1 LTQNQN
7 PSQNQ
12 KPKKLHLIANSR
24 SGKGYGETLHEI
36 AKQICSELGVEF
48 VEYDTSAEGAL
59 EAEAKRA
66 VDAAEK
72 DGGVVVAAGGDGTI
86 RGVAQIAKGRA
97 VKFAVVACGTFNFF
111 ARNHAIPDDHAEAV
125 RVALTG
131 EPRPV
136 RLGEINGEVFLINAS
151 LGLYA
156 KAIQDREKRTS
167 RYGRNRAVVIASTFA
182 SFLSK
187 HRLLDVQMSSENVT
201 KNLKTPMIF
210 IGNNALQLRDLAFD
224 VAKCMKKN
232 MLAVVTLKPLTKP
245 EIARVFWRGI
255 MKTIEKEERVDSFC
269 VDELTIHT
277 RKLHQTVAL
286 DGEMF
291 KMISPLHVKAV
302 PNALMMMLPP
312 KETAAP

>member
-1 LTQNQN
+1 MAE
-7 PSQNQ
+7 Q
-12 KPKKLHLIANSR
+12 KPKSLHLIANSR
-24 SGKGYGETLHEI
+24 SGKGLGETLHEL
-36 AKQICSELGVEF
+36 AKKVCAEVGAQF

-86 RGVAQIAKGRA
+86 RGVAQIARGRK
-97 VKFAVVACGTFNFF
+97 VKFAAVPCGTFNFF
-111 ARNHAIPDDHAEAV
+111 ARNHNVPEDLTEAL
-125 RVALTG
+125 RLALNG
-131 EPRPV
+131 EARSV

-167 RYGRNRAVVIASTFA
+167 RYGRNRLVVILSTMT

-187 HRLLDVQMSSENVT
+187 HRLLDVQLSSENQT
-201 KNLKTPMIF
+201 QNFKTPMIF

-232 MLAVVTLKPLTKP
+232 MLAVVMLKPLTKL
-245 EIARVFWRGI
+245 EIARVLARGI

-302 PNALMMMLPP
+302 PDALMMMLPP
-312 KETAAP
+312 KGGA